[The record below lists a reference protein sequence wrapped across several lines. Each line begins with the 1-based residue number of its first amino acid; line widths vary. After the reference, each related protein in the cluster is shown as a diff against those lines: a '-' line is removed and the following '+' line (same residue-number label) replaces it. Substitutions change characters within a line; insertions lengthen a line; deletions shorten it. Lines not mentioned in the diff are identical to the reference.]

1 MKLLVVV
8 IILYFIGVVLILGT
22 VCSSVIGINFC
33 QVTVDSL
40 AWEIF

>member
-1 MKLLVVV
+1 MQLLVVV
-8 IILYFIGVVLILGT
+8 IVLYFIGVVLILGRM
-22 VCSSVIGINFC
+22 CSSVIVLHYC

>member
-1 MKLLVVV
+1 MQLLVVV
-8 IILYFIGVVLILGT
+8 IVLYFIGVVLILGRI
-22 VCSSVIGINFC
+22 CSSVVVLNCC